1 MNVYDVLEGATL
13 QRVRVIRINHMGF
26 CRGDACESRVAL
38 PHGDAGIK
46 LYGLASEVDDMSE
59 ALVERRK
66 GCTVTAIK
74 FACTAGDKVLAAYDD
89 GEIRLLAVEGGNV
102 RMLRYKTLKTNLLGS
117 RSFLNLSAQSKS
129 MT

>member
-1 MNVYDVLEGATL
+1 MNIYDVLEGATL

-26 CRGDACESRVAL
+26 CRGDVCGSRVAL

-46 LYGLASEVDDMSE
+46 LYGLASDVDDRNMSE
-59 ALVERRK
+59 ALVERRE

-74 FACTAGDKVLAAYDD
+74 FACTAGDKIIAAYDD

-102 RMLRYKTLKTNLLGS
+102 RVLR
-117 RSFLNLSAQSKS
+117 
-129 MT
+129 

>member
-89 GEIRLLAVEGGNV
+89 GEICLLAVEGGNV
-102 RMLRYKTLKTNLLGS
+102 RMLRYKTLKTIKQRGTPYWSQL
-117 RSFLNLSAQSKS
+117 
-129 MT
+129 